1 MTDLEV
7 RFQQF
12 MMQLPSVEDIDG
24 IKLSVE
30 ERKNKIADYFGLGRS
45 VIFEQKCINK
55 DQSEKIQSEVETH
68 SEEDYYPYFYGER
81 DIDLILKKFP
91 DAESV
96 KRRIY
101 SKITKLLED
110 YLSSANKQIKSTSL
124 LFKIPRYSGI
134 LIILNDKVK
143 VLSPEIISSRIAQR
157 LKERDSKGILRF
169 NEITHVL
176 LISETHLYK
185 GQVPISIQIEAPGA
199 KNCSQ
204 KVSEYL
210 DYIVYSWALFNG
222 GSLARLESTNNFFN
236 NPEEKPKPIPTKF
249 TRSEERRR
257 WYKKQRYMESWS
269 DDKVLEASAK
279 LIENIKP
286 FIMKGGPKMPTNELA
301 EMMLAF
307 SDFIEES
314 NYRGLDLKEIKKWFS
329 NIKQ

>member
-12 MMQLPSVEDIDG
+12 MLQLPSVEDIDG
-24 IKLSVE
+24 IHLSVE
-30 ERKNKIADYFGLGRS
+30 ERRNRIADYFGLGRT
-45 VIFEQKCINK
+45 VIFEQKCISQ
-55 DQSEKIQSEVETH
+55 DQSEKIQSEVEKQ

-81 DIDLILKKFP
+81 NIDLILEKFP
-91 DAESV
+91 DAENV

-110 YLSSANKQIKSTSL
+110 YLSSANKQIKSTSR
-124 LFKIPRYSGI
+124 LFNLPSHSGV

-157 LKERDSKGILRF
+157 LKEKGSKGNLRF
-169 NEITHVL
+169 NEIAYVL

-185 GQVPISIQIEAPGA
+185 GQVPITLQIEAPGA
-199 KNCSQ
+199 EDCSK

-222 GSLARLESTNNFFN
+222 GSLTRLKSINNFFN
-236 NPEEKPKPIPTKF
+236 NIEEKPEPMPTKV
-249 TRSEERRR
+249 TRSEERRA
-257 WYKKQRYMESWS
+257 WYQKKRYMQHWS

-307 SDFIEES
+307 GDFIEES
-314 NYRGLDLKEIKKWFS
+314 NYRGLDLKEMKNWFS
-329 NIKQ
+329 NIGH

>member
-12 MMQLPSVEDIDG
+12 MAQLPSVEDIDG

-45 VIFEQKCINK
+45 VIFEQKCINQ
-55 DQSEKIQSEVETH
+55 DQSEKIQSEVDAH
-68 SEEDYYPYFYGER
+68 SEEDYFPYFYGKR
-81 DIDLILKKFP
+81 DIDLILEKFP
-91 DAESV
+91 EAENV

-124 LFKIPRYSGI
+124 LFNIPSYSGV

-157 LKERDSKGILRF
+157 LKETDSKGIIRF
-169 NEITHVL
+169 NEIAYVL

-185 GQVPISIQIEAPGA
+185 GQVPVSIRIEAPGA
-199 KNCSQ
+199 KNCSP

-210 DYIVYSWALFNG
+210 DYIDYSWALFNG
-222 GSLARLESTNNFFN
+222 GSLTKLKSTHNFFN
-236 NPEEKPKPIPTKF
+236 SLEEKKKPTQKKV
-249 TRSEERRR
+249 TRSDERII
-257 WYKKQRYMESWS
+257 WYKKQRYMKNWS

-279 LIENIKP
+279 LIKEILP
-286 FIMKGGPKMPTNELA
+286 YITKGGPKMPTNELA
-301 EMMLAF
+301 ERMFAF

-314 NYRGLDLKEIKKWFS
+314 NYRGLDLKELKKWFS
-329 NIKQ
+329 DIEH

>member
-1 MTDLEV
+1 MNDLEV

-12 MMQLPSVEDIDG
+12 MLQLPSIEDIDG

-45 VIFEQKCINK
+45 IIFEQKCINK
-55 DQSEKIQSEVETH
+55 DQSEKIQSEVEMH

-81 DIDLILKKFP
+81 DIDLILQKFP
-91 DAESV
+91 DAENV

-124 LFKIPRYSGI
+124 LFKIPSHSGI

-143 VLSPEIISSRIAQR
+143 VLSPEIISNRIAQR
-157 LKERDSKGILRF
+157 LKEKDSKGILRF

-185 GQVPISIQIEAPGA
+185 GQVPISIQIEAPEA

-222 GSLARLESTNNFFN
+222 GNLARLENTNNFFN
-236 NPEEKPKPIPTKF
+236 SLEEKQKPTQTKV
-249 TRSEERRR
+249 TRSEERII
-257 WYKKQRYMESWS
+257 WYKKQRYMKSWS

-279 LIENIKP
+279 LIKDLLPYITV
-286 FIMKGGPKMPTNELA
+286 GGSKMPANELA
-301 EMMLAF
+301 ERMLAF

-314 NYRGLDLKEIKKWFS
+314 NYRGLDLKGLKKWFS
-329 NIKQ
+329 NIEH